1 MTDLEKAAYK
11 SRELLNVEARK
22 MLSEDYEDRD
32 IRMMVYDI
40 ITKLDKTIAG
50 LKLRSSSLKG

>member
-1 MTDLEKAAYK
+1 MTALEKAAYK
-11 SRELLNVEARK
+11 SRELLNIEARK

-50 LKLRSSSLKG
+50 LKLKANSLKS